1 MWPPQLTIVR
11 GVAAHGF
18 GARIARVTAE
28 NAEQLHNYRR
38 TRENNITRADKY
50 GGTTLLADNY
60 CLATGSDLRYDDYGT
75 TSLATLIT
83 AQRHHSR
90 Q

>member
-1 MWPPQLTIVR
+1 MWPPQLTILR
-11 GVAAHGF
+11 GVAARGF

-28 NAEQLHNYRR
+28 NAEQLHDYRR
-38 TRENNITRADKY
+38 TRGDNTTRADKY
-50 GGTTLLADNY
+50 GGTTLLAEITI
-60 CLATGSDLRYDDYGT
+60 AWRRHSGYDDYGT